1 MKKNSYDIEVKL
13 IDWLKLCNFKDKDIA
28 EILIKL
34 GSDEKKIKAIN
45 LLAINF
51 NNDVEI
57 KNIIIEIMNL

>member
-1 MKKNSYDIEVKL
+1 MKKNSYDIEAKL

>member
-1 MKKNSYDIEVKL
+1 MKKNSYDIEAKL

-45 LLAINF
+45 ILAINF

-57 KNIIIEIMNL
+57 KNTIIEIIDL

>member
-1 MKKNSYDIEVKL
+1 MKKSSYDIEVKL
-13 IDWLKLCNFKDKDIA
+13 IDWLKLCNLKDKDIA

-45 LLAINF
+45 ILAINL

-57 KNIIIEIMNL
+57 KNILIEILDL